1 MDDNTDVT
9 DLGDFKTTDK
19 PIQSIKVVGVGGGGN
34 NAVEKMFA
42 AGINGV
48 SFVQINT
55 DKQVLQDSKVPTVV
69 LLGAG
74 LGAGGKPEVARKLAE
89 EDADK
94 IAEIFEDGTDMV
106 FVTAGMGGGTG
117 TGAAPVVARIAREK
131 GILTIGIV
139 TIPFSFE
146 GPGRNKK
153 ALAGA
158 NEMAKYV
165 DALLVLDND
174 RLVEI
179 YPNFSILNAFRRAD
193 DTLRNAAEGITE
205 IITRVGIVNRD
216 FNDVDAT
223 LRDGKTAIISSGYGE
238 GPDRINDAIQEA
250 LRSPLLK
257 DCNVVDSKRM
267 LFVLYASCG
276 NDDEAEG

>member
-146 GPGRNKK
+146 GPGRNKRPWPAPTK
-153 ALAGA
+153 W
-158 NEMAKYV
+158 
-165 DALLVLDND
+165 
-174 RLVEI
+174 
-179 YPNFSILNAFRRAD
+179 PN
-193 DTLRNAAEGITE
+193 T
-205 IITRVGIVNRD
+205 
-216 FNDVDAT
+216 
-223 LRDGKTAIISSGYGE
+223 
-238 GPDRINDAIQEA
+238 
-250 LRSPLLK
+250 
-257 DCNVVDSKRM
+257 
-267 LFVLYASCG
+267 
-276 NDDEAEG
+276 